1 MSALSFLA
9 SLGTGYLREDEK
21 KAERE
26 KADAREARQR
36 QREDTADARATELY
50 DAGKAERARVTAD
63 RDLIRNA
70 AQPVPIAPEA
80 TMPAAMDARDIGQPG
95 EAPVPVTGYKVGAA
109 RFAERAAAEAESGRQ
124 TQARVATALDT
135 VDPAGAQGRKTSAL
149 QGQAAELQVKA
160 ARDAD
165 AAKDWTRK
173 AGAAIVQSGSWDEAT
188 RFMTESKADGLD
200 GSTKWQHTVSP
211 DGATVTVFPAGP
223 DGKPQAKGFTVP
235 NTDKG
240 RLQLLMTLD
249 QNTPASAKLA
259 DLRAEENAAATR
271 ENLAKDNARADRQLT
286 LQEQNASAQRAQL
299 GMQQAQFRLTRA
311 AAEAEA
317 KIPPAVKMQYATVD
331 AELKQIG
338 TAMAKSMA
346 EGQYDPANKGTQ
358 ELMLRQRE
366 LTTIAQRILAPYV
379 KVPDAAPGAGGA
391 DPLGLFADPG
401 KPAAPGAV
409 PAKPPAAAPQGPGVV
424 ARLASRGV
432 DAVRGAVASNQ
443 AEGAAYQAIDAR
455 VRQAGAGGPPLT
467 PEEVALARRFAIA
480 TPN

>member
-1 MSALSFLA
+1 MSALAFLA

-80 TMPAAMDARDIGQPG
+80 TMPATMDARDIGQPG

-109 RFAERAAAEAESGRQ
+109 RFAERAAAEAESGRR
-124 TQARVATALDT
+124 TQDRVATAMDT

-149 QGQAAELQVKA
+149 QGQAAEIQLKEAARKAISEGALEAMGAASGGASSEQVKA
-160 ARDAD
+160 IYNKTGDKRVAELSVEPFEFDHPTLGKQRSARIVGKFEDGTPLNISDTFASSLD
-165 AAKDWTRK
+165 LFGAAKKFDLLGQWSRDK
-173 AGAAIVQSGSWDEAT
+173 AT
-188 RFMTESKADGLD
+188 RDDRAADN
-200 GSTKWQHTVSP
+200 V
-211 DGATVTVFPAGP
+211 
-223 DGKPQAKGFTVP
+223 
-235 NTDKG
+235 
-240 RLQLLMTLD
+240 
-249 QNTPASAKLA
+249 
-259 DLRAEENAAATR
+259 
-271 ENLAKDNARADRQLT
+271 RADRQLSI
-286 LQEQNASAQRAQL
+286 QEQSGAAQRAQL
-299 GMQQAQFRLTRA
+299 GMQQAQFKLTRA

-379 KVPDAAPGAGGA
+379 QVPGAAPGAGGA

-401 KPAAPGAV
+401 KPAAPGAA
-409 PAKPPAAAPQGPGVV
+409 PAKQPAAAPQGPGVV

-432 DAVRGAVASNQ
+432 NAVRGAVASNQ